1 MLSLGGYTPL
11 WVAPEYS
18 GRASFNALQSMDV
31 FSFGLLVWAVVL
43 NGTVILSELVANYD
57 ATEAL
62 LLLQHYKEP
71 ENLLKL
77 ARGSVQMQGYCGD
90 IDMKAFMEI
99 LENTLGAP
107 LSRKLEPT
115 LTILKK

>member
-1 MLSLGGYTPL
+1 MMLPR
-11 WVAPEYS
+11 PFFYS
-18 GRASFNALQSMDV
+18 NTIRNQKI
-31 FSFGLLVWAVVL
+31 FS
-43 NGTVILSELVANYD
+43 
-57 ATEAL
+57 
-62 LLLQHYKEP
+62 
-71 ENLLKL
+71 KL

-99 LENTLGAP
+99 LEDTLGAP